1 MSNLKKIYM
10 SQLLNY
16 YFEFLLRR
24 RYLNDNLAAP
34 SSTDSHSCIFVVAYA
49 WNVIGISSNQMST
62 ISTSFQTTFIR
73 VLRCRCVSTG
83 LCQKVKIIPRYLDTF
98 VTPRNNYMSEA
109 ISYTYH
115 ILKLEVLFLKN
126 VFEFCRNWFFMEV
139 FN

>member
-1 MSNLKKIYM
+1 MSNLKKKCV
-10 SQLLNY
+10 SQLLK
-16 YFEFLLRR
+16 YFFVISVRR

-49 WNVIGISSNQMST
+49 WNVLGISSNQMST

-115 ILKLEVLFLKN
+115 ILKLETLFFKN
-126 VFEFCRNWFFMEV
+126 VFEFRRNWFFMEV

>member
-1 MSNLKKIYM
+1 MCISIAEIFFRI
-10 SQLLNY
+10 SV
-16 YFEFLLRR
+16 RR

-115 ILKLEVLFLKN
+115 ILKRSVI
-126 VFEFCRNWFFMEV
+126 FFKCV
-139 FN
+139 QL

>member
-1 MSNLKKIYM
+1 M

-49 WNVIGISSNQMST
+49 WNVLGISSNQMST

-73 VLRCRCVSTG
+73 MLRCRCVSTG

-115 ILKLEVLFLKN
+115 ILKLEVLYFKN
-126 VFEFCRNWFFMEV
+126 VFEFCRNWIFMEV
-139 FN
+139 F

>member
-1 MSNLKKIYM
+1 MNNLKKKIYV
-10 SQLLNY
+10 SIVELL
-16 YFEFLLRR
+16 FRISVRR

>member
-1 MSNLKKIYM
+1 M

-49 WNVIGISSNQMST
+49 WNVFGISSNQMST

-109 ISYTYH
+109 ISYTYR